1 LVQRAQE
8 QGKIPILEEGGFH
21 RRVDLEA
28 LANQREDRGGLKV
41 DLRGPVN
48 QLVERLEDLK
58 VDREDPEGP
67 HPLEELPEDL
77 KVDLVE
83 RESLR
88 LEDPE
93 GLHPLEELL
102 VDLKVDLVERES
114 LRLEDPEGPH
124 PLEEQLVVLEE
135 RESLRLEDL
144 EGLHPLEELLVD
156 LVERGSLR
164 LEDQR
169 WSQTHRLEGLEKV
182 FLQTEEGL
190 VGHLVDLWLLEDLV
204 DQLQEDLE
212 VLHPLEVLP
221 EDPQAKVQW
230 VHHME
235 HQKGILVQGKV
246 QGDLSQH
253 L

>member
-1 LVQRAQE
+1 MVQRAQE
-8 QGKIPILEEGGFH
+8 LGKIPILEEGGFH

-88 LEDPE
+88 LEDP
-93 GLHPLEELL
+93 
-102 VDLKVDLVERES
+102 
-114 LRLEDPEGPH
+114 
-124 PLEEQLVVLEE
+124 
-135 RESLRLEDL
+135 